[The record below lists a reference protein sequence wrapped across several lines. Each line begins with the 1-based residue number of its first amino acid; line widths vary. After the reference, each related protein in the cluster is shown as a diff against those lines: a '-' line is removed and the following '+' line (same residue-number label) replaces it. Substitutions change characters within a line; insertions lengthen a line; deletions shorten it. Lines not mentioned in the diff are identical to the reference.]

1 VDRSQQE
8 AVAFFMVRNIKGGAL
23 MTIRKVGVV
32 GCGLMGGGIA
42 QTCAQSGYET
52 VVLEVN
58 QQLLDKGIARI
69 HSAWDMLAG
78 KDKLTHG
85 QVDEY
90 RSRLHGA
97 LNLEDFADCDLVIEA
112 VLENMEEKLR
122 LFPALDRIVKPEAL
136 LLSNTS
142 SLNITQMGAVTK
154 RPDKVCGLHFFNPA
168 PVMKLVEV
176 VKTIVSS
183 EDTIETVRQFALSL
197 GKTPVVAKDTA
208 GFIVN
213 FLLIPYLLAAIRML
227 ENGMASRDDIDTA
240 MKLGCGYPMG
250 PFTLLD
256 YVGLD
261 TTMWAAEAI
270 YEEYKDPLYAP
281 PPLLRR
287 MVQSGMYGRKNGKG
301 FYNYQ

>member
-1 VDRSQQE
+1 
-8 AVAFFMVRNIKGGAL
+8 

-42 QTCAQSGYET
+42 QTCAQSGYE
-52 VVLEVN
+52 VIVREVN
-58 QQLLDKGIARI
+58 QQLLDKGMARI
-69 HSAWDMLAG
+69 QSAWDMMSSKG
-78 KDKLTHG
+78 KLTQG
-85 QVDEY
+85 QVDEN
-90 RSRLHGA
+90 RSRLQGT
-97 LNLEDFADCDLVIEA
+97 LNLEDFTDCDLVIEA
-112 VLENMEEKLR
+112 VIENMEEKLR
-122 LFPALDRIVKPEAL
+122 LFPALDRILKSDAFI
-136 LLSNTS
+136 LSNTS
-142 SLNITQMGAVTK
+142 SLNVTQMGAVTK

-176 VKTIVSS
+176 VRTISTSEKTIEIVK
-183 EDTIETVRQFALSL
+183 QFAVSL
-197 GKTPVVAKDTA
+197 LKTPVLAKDTA

-227 ENGMASRDDIDTA
+227 ENGMATRDDIDTA

-261 TTMWAAEAI
+261 TTLWAAEAI

-287 MVQSGMYGRKNGKG
+287 MVISGMYGKKSGRG
-301 FYNYQ
+301 FYDYQ

>member
-1 VDRSQQE
+1 
-8 AVAFFMVRNIKGGAL
+8 

-42 QTCAQSGYET
+42 QTCAQSGYE
-52 VVLEVN
+52 VIVREVN
-58 QQLLDKGIARI
+58 QQLLDKGVARI
-69 HSAWDMLAG
+69 QSAWDMMASKG
-78 KDKLTHG
+78 KLTQG
-85 QVDEY
+85 QVDEN
-90 RSRLHGA
+90 RSRLHGT
-97 LNLEDFADCDLVIEA
+97 LSLEDFADCDLVIEA
-112 VLENMEEKLR
+112 VIENMEEKVR
-122 LFPALDRIVKPEAL
+122 LFPTLDRILKPDVFI
-136 LLSNTS
+136 LSNTS
-142 SLNITQMGAVTK
+142 SLNVTQMGAITK

-176 VKTIVSS
+176 VRTISTS
-183 EDTIETVRQFALSL
+183 EETIETVKQFAISL
-197 GKTPVVAKDTA
+197 GKTPVLAKDTA

-227 ENGMASRDDIDTA
+227 ENGMATRDDIDTA

-261 TTMWAAEAI
+261 TTLWAAEAI

-287 MVQSGMYGRKNGKG
+287 MVISGMYGKKSGRG
-301 FYNYQ
+301 FYDYQ

>member
-1 VDRSQQE
+1 M
-8 AVAFFMVRNIKGGAL
+8 AIRN
-23 MTIRKVGVV
+23 VGVV

-52 VVLEVN
+52 VVREVN
-58 QQLLDKGIARI
+58 QQLLDKGLARI
-69 HSAWDMLAG
+69 HAAWDTMASKG
-78 KDKLTHG
+78 KLTPG
-85 QVDEY
+85 QVDEN
-90 RSRLHGA
+90 RSRLHGT
-97 LNLEDFADCDLVIEA
+97 LEMADFADCDLIIEA

-122 LFPALDRIVKPEAL
+122 LFPALDAMLKPDAL
-136 LLSNTS
+136 ILSNTS
-142 SLNITQMGAVTK
+142 SLNVTQMGAVTK

-168 PVMKLVEV
+168 PVMKLVEIV
-176 VKTIVSS
+176 QTISTSEETIDTVK
-183 EDTIETVRQFALSL
+183 QFAISL
-197 GKTPVVAKDTA
+197 GKTPVLAKDTA

-227 ENGMASRDDIDTA
+227 ENGMATRDDIDTA

-287 MVQSGMYGRKNGKG
+287 MVVSGMLGKKSGKG

>member
-1 VDRSQQE
+1 ME
-8 AVAFFMVRNIKGGAL
+8 
-23 MTIRKVGVV
+23 IRRVGVV
-32 GCGLMGGGIA
+32 GAGLMGSGIA

-52 VVLEVN
+52 LVCEVN
-58 QQLLDKGIARI
+58 QQLLDKGLARI
-69 HSAWDMLAG
+69 DSAWSTMASKG
-78 KDKLTHG
+78 KLT
-85 QVDEY
+85 QAQLTEN
-90 RSRLHGA
+90 RARLRGT
-97 LNLEDFADCDLVIEA
+97 LELADFSTCDLVIEA
-112 VLENMEEKLR
+112 VVERMEEKLR
-122 LFPALDRIVKPEAL
+122 LFPTLDRVLKPDAF

-154 RPDKVCGLHFFNPA
+154 RPEKVCGLHFFNPA

-176 VKTIVSS
+176 VRTISTS
-183 EDTIETVRQFALSL
+183 AETVEAIRQFALSL
-197 GKTPVVAKDTA
+197 GKEPVIAKDTA

-227 ENGMASRDDIDTA
+227 ENGMATRDDIDTA

-270 YEEYKDPLYAP
+270 YDEYKDPLYAP

-287 MVQSGMYGRKNGKG
+287 MVNAGMYGRKSGKG
-301 FYNYQ
+301 FYEY

>member
-1 VDRSQQE
+1 V
-8 AVAFFMVRNIKGGAL
+8 GA
-23 MTIRKVGVV
+23 
-32 GCGLMGGGIA
+32 GLMGSGIA

-52 VVLEVN
+52 IVREVN
-58 QQLLDKGIARI
+58 QEFLDKGIARI
-69 HSAWDMLAG
+69 YSAWDMLASKG
-78 KDKLTHG
+78 KLSQG
-85 QVDEY
+85 QVDEN
-90 RSRLHGA
+90 RARIHGTLDLA
-97 LNLEDFADCDLVIEA
+97 DFADCDLVIEA

-122 LFPALDRIVKPEAL
+122 LFPALDRTLKPEAIIV
-136 LLSNTS
+136 SNTS
-142 SLNITQMGAVTK
+142 SLNVTQMGAVTK

-176 VKTIVSS
+176 VRTISTS
-183 EDTIETVRQFALSL
+183 EETIETVKQFAVSL
-197 GKTPVVAKDTA
+197 GKTPVLAKDTA

-227 ENGMASRDDIDTA
+227 ENGMATRNDIDTA

-261 TTMWAAEAI
+261 TTLWAAEAI
-270 YEEYKDPLYAP
+270 YDEYRDPLYAP

-287 MVQSGMYGRKNGKG
+287 MVLSGMYGRKSGKG
-301 FYNYQ
+301 FYDYH

>member
-1 VDRSQQE
+1 M
-8 AVAFFMVRNIKGGAL
+8 A
-23 MTIRKVGVV
+23 IRKVGVV

-52 VVLEVN
+52 VVREVN
-58 QQLLDKGIARI
+58 QELLDKGLARI
-69 HSAWDMLAG
+69 YGAWDMLASKG
-78 KDKLTHG
+78 KITQG
-85 QVDEY
+85 QVDEN
-90 RSRLHGA
+90 RGRLHGT
-97 LNLEDFADCDLVIEA
+97 LNLEDFADCDLVLEA
-112 VLENMEEKLR
+112 VIENMEEKLR
-122 LFPALDRIVKPEAL
+122 LFPALDRIVKPQAL

-142 SLNITQMGAVTK
+142 SLNVTQMGAVTK

-176 VKTIVSS
+176 VRTISTS
-183 EDTIETVRQFALSL
+183 EETIETVKQFAVSL
-197 GKTPVVAKDTA
+197 GKTPVLAKDTA

-213 FLLIPYLLAAIRML
+213 FLLIPYLIAAIRML
-227 ENGMASRDDIDTA
+227 ENGKASRDDIDTA

-261 TTMWAAEAI
+261 TTLWAAEAI
-270 YEEYKDPLYAP
+270 YDEYKDPLYAP

-287 MVQSGMYGRKNGKG
+287 MVLSGMTGKKSGKG
-301 FYNYQ
+301 FYDYQQ

>member
-1 VDRSQQE
+1 MAIQ
-8 AVAFFMVRNIKGGAL
+8 
-23 MTIRKVGVV
+23 KVGVV
-32 GCGLMGGGIA
+32 GAGLMGSGIA

-52 VVLEVN
+52 IVGEVK
-58 QQLLDKGIARI
+58 QEFLDRGMTRIQGAWNTMANKG
-69 HSAWDMLAG
+69 
-78 KDKLTHG
+78 KLTQG
-85 QVDEY
+85 QVNENKA
-90 RSRLHGA
+90 RLHGTLDMA
-97 LNLEDFADCDLVIEA
+97 DFADCDLVIEA
-112 VLENMEEKLR
+112 VIENMEEKLR
-122 LFPALDRIVKPEAL
+122 LFPALDRILKADAL
-136 LLSNTS
+136 LISNTS

-168 PVMKLVEV
+168 PVMKLVEIV
-176 VKTIVSS
+176 QTISTS
-183 EDTIETVRQFALSL
+183 EDTIAQVRQFALSL
-197 GKTPVVAKDTA
+197 GKTPVLAKDTA

-261 TTMWAAEAI
+261 TTLWAAEAI

-287 MVQSGMYGRKNGKG
+287 MVISGMYGRKSGRG
-301 FYNYQ
+301 FYDYREK

>member
-1 VDRSQQE
+1 
-8 AVAFFMVRNIKGGAL
+8 

-32 GCGLMGGGIA
+32 GAGLMGGGIA

-52 VVLEVN
+52 VVRELN
-58 QQLLDKGIARI
+58 QQLLEKGLARI
-69 HSAWDMLAG
+69 QSNWDMLASKG
-78 KDKLTHG
+78 KMTQG

-90 RSRLHGA
+90 RSRLHGTV
-97 LNLEDFADCDLVIEA
+97 NMEDFADCDLVIEA
-112 VLENMEEKLR
+112 VIENMEEKLR
-122 LFPALDRIVKPEAL
+122 LFPALDKILKPDAL
-136 LLSNTS
+136 ILSNTS
-142 SLNITQMGAVTK
+142 SLSVTQMGAVTK

-168 PVMKLVEV
+168 PVMKLVEIV
-176 VKTIVSS
+176 RTISTS
-183 EDTIETVRQFALSL
+183 EGTVETVRQFAISL
-197 GKTPVVAKDTA
+197 GKTPVLAKDTA

-227 ENGMASRDDIDTA
+227 ENGQATREDIDTA

-270 YEEYKDPLYAP
+270 YDEYKDPLYAP

-287 MVQSGMYGRKNGKG
+287 MVASGMYGKKSGKG
-301 FYNYQ
+301 FYDYPQG

>member
-1 VDRSQQE
+1 M
-8 AVAFFMVRNIKGGAL
+8 A
-23 MTIRKVGVV
+23 IRRVGVA
-32 GCGLMGGGIA
+32 GCGLMGSGIA

-52 VVLEVN
+52 VVREVN
-58 QQLLDKGIARI
+58 QQLLDKGMARI
-69 HSAWDMLAG
+69 HEAWEMLAG
-78 KDKLTHG
+78 KGKITQG

-90 RSRLHGA
+90 QARLHST
-97 LNLEDFADCDLVIEA
+97 LELADFADCDLVLEA
-112 VLENMEEKLR
+112 VIENMEEKVR
-122 LFPALDRIVKPEAL
+122 LFPALDNILKPAAL
-136 LLSNTS
+136 ILSNTS
-142 SLNITQMGAVTK
+142 SLNVTQMGAVTK

-176 VKTIVSS
+176 VRTISTS
-183 EDTIETVRQFALSL
+183 DETIETVKQFALSL
-197 GKTPVVAKDTA
+197 GKTPVLAKDTA

-227 ENGMASRDDIDTA
+227 ENGMATRDDIDIA

-261 TTMWAAEAI
+261 TTLWATEAI
-270 YEEYKDPLYAP
+270 YDEYKDPLYAP

-287 MVQSGMYGRKNGKG
+287 MVISGMYGRKSGKG
-301 FYNYQ
+301 FYDYQ